1 MNTAKVAPKQIETSF
16 PQQKDN
22 QDKNDANDSKVNLLE
37 SESPQEN
44 IAPANDH
51 QPEISDAQRAENQAP
66 AKSVS
71 ESQFIRQCH
80 EVHNEPITETT
91 SSLVEN
97 SRS

>member
-1 MNTAKVAPKQIETSF
+1 MNSAKVTPTQIETSF
-16 PQQKDN
+16 PQKKETSDA
-22 QDKNDANDSKVNLLE
+22 NDANDSKVNLLE

-71 ESQFIRQCH
+71 E
-80 EVHNEPITETT
+80 
-91 SSLVEN
+91 
-97 SRS
+97 